1 MKRVDRHMT
10 NKRWTLRQIKWAFHI
25 GMKLALGD
33 IRYFAKHFSHNFTFG
48 FRYTI
53 SAIKSERHGRKRTKM
68 NVESGHL
75 WRDYEDRVPET
86 YEGDTRDHKH
96 PPSTD
101 F

>member
-10 NKRWTLRQIKWAFHI
+10 NKRWTLRQIKCAFHI

-53 SAIKSERHGRKRTKM
+53 SVIKDERHSKKRTKM
-68 NVESGHL
+68 NVENGKLGCQYDSKCYCKGRHYA
-75 WRDYEDRVPET
+75 WKDI
-86 YEGDTRDHKH
+86 HK
-96 PPSTD
+96 
-101 F
+101 